1 MLQSLGLQRV
11 RDGLASEQ
19 LREDLECCTLKVSI
33 STQLSKRQ
41 VEGMNFRARFHES
54 AALCVGENLVSN

>member
-19 LREDLECCTLKVSI
+19 LHEDLECCTLKVSI

-41 VEGMNFRARFHES
+41 VEGVNFRGPFP
-54 AALCVGENLVSN
+54 